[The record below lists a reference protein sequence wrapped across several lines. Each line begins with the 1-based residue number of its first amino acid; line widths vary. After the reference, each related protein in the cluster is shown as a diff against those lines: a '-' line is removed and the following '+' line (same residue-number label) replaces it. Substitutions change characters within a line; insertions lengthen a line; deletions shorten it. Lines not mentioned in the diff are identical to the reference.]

1 MTDEQKTGTA
11 EPDESFDGLMGRL
24 QRIVEQL
31 EQADLPLEESLK
43 AFERGVQLSRKG
55 QAILDSAEQ
64 RVEVLLQDG
73 STEKLDPDK

>member
-1 MTDEQKTGTA
+1 MTDEHKTRPT
-11 EPDESFDGLMGRL
+11 ETLDSLMGQL

-43 AFERGVQLSRKG
+43 AFELGVELSRKG
-55 QAILDSAEQ
+55 QSILDSAEK

-73 STEKLDPDK
+73 STRSMDPDE